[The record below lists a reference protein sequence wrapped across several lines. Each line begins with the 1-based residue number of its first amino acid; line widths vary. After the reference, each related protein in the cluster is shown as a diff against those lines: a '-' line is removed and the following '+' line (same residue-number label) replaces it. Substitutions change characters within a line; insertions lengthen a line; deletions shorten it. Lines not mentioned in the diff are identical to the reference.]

1 MKSFAPSAMMLSVAV
16 VSALVL
22 NAVPIL
28 APVAA
33 EALSFSPEWIG
44 YFISIVYVAG
54 MLSALV
60 SGNFIVRYGSIRV
73 SQLGLALCALGLAL
87 VASGNLALIVLGALI
102 MGIGYGPI
110 SPASSHVLG
119 RTTSPERRSLAFSIR
134 QTGNPIAGFLAGL
147 AIPVLVVV
155 TGWQITLFLV
165 AALSMVFI
173 WVAEPFRQE
182 LDNDRL
188 ATSHFSLSQ
197 ITQPIKLVFMNRDLR
212 ELGIV
217 SFVFCG
223 LQMILTSYLVTY
235 LTLEIDISFVAA
247 GFVLAMTQLVSVFA
261 RVFWGWVADRFLS
274 PRKVMVI
281 LGVTMAVCAVLTGI
295 LTATWSYGFI
305 MLLMT
310 IFGASAIGWNGVY
323 MAEVA
328 RVSPPGMI
336 ASTTGASLFFT
347 YLGGIVCPSGFAFVI
362 MATKSYQYGFIIFGL
377 LALLVSLNLLFSK
390 KQR

>member
-33 EALSFSPEWIG
+33 EAISFSPEWIG

-102 MGIGYGPI
+102 MGIGYGRI

-165 AALSMVFI
+165 AALSMAFI

-182 LDNDRL
+182 LDSDRL
-188 ATSHFSLSQ
+188 ATSPFSLSQ

-235 LTLEIDISFVAA
+235 LTLEINTSFVAA

-281 LGVTMAVCAVLTGI
+281 LGVTMAACAVLTGI

-377 LALLVSLNLLFSK
+377 LALVVSLNLLFSK

>member
-28 APVAA
+28 APMAA
-33 EALSFSPEWIG
+33 ETMAVSPEWIG

-54 MLSALV
+54 MLAALV
-60 SGNFIVRYGSIRV
+60 SGNFIVRYGAIRI
-73 SQLGLALCALGLAL
+73 SQLGLALCSAGLAL
-87 VASGNLALIVLGALI
+87 VACGNLALVVLGAI
-102 MGIGYGPI
+102 VMGIGYGPI
-110 SPASSHVLG
+110 SPASSHVLA
-119 RTTSPERRSLAFSIR
+119 RTTSPGRRSLTFSIR
-134 QTGNPIAGFLAGL
+134 QTGNPLAGFIAGL
-147 AIPVLVVV
+147 AIPVLVLL

-165 AALSMVFI
+165 SALLMVFVWI
-173 WVAEPFRQE
+173 AEPFRQE
-182 LDNDRL
+182 LDSDRL
-188 ATSHFSLSQ
+188 PSSPFSLSQ
-197 ITQPIKLVFMNRDLR
+197 VTQPIKLVFLNRDLR
-212 ELGIV
+212 ELAIV
-217 SFVFCG
+217 SFVYCG

-247 GFVLAMTQLVSVFA
+247 GFALAMTQLASVFA

-274 PRKVMVI
+274 PRIVMVV
-281 LGVTMAVCAVLTGI
+281 LGVIMAACAVLTGT
-295 LTATWSYGFI
+295 LTSTWSYSMI
-305 MLLMT
+305 ILLMV

-362 MATKSYQYGFIIFGL
+362 MATESYQYGFIIFGL
-377 LALLVSLNLLFSK
+377 LALVVSLNLLFSK
-390 KQR
+390 KHH

>member
-87 VASGNLALIVLGALI
+87 VASGNLTLIVLGALI

-188 ATSHFSLSQ
+188 ATSPFSLSQ

-235 LTLEIDISFVAA
+235 LTLEINISFVAA

-281 LGVTMAVCAVLTGI
+281 LGVTMAACAVLTGI

-362 MATKSYQYGFIIFGL
+362 MATGSYQYGFIIFGL
-377 LALLVSLNLLFSK
+377 LALVASLILLFSK

>member
-60 SGNFIVRYGSIRV
+60 SGNFIVRYGSFRV

-188 ATSHFSLSQ
+188 ATSPFSLSQ

-235 LTLEIDISFVAA
+235 LTIEINISFVAA

-281 LGVTMAVCAVLTGI
+281 LGVTMAACAVLTGI

-377 LALLVSLNLLFSK
+377 LALVVSLNLLFSK

>member
-182 LDNDRL
+182 LDSDRL
-188 ATSHFSLSQ
+188 ATSPFSLSQ

-235 LTLEIDISFVAA
+235 LTLEINISFVAA

>member
-1 MKSFAPSAMMLSVAV
+1 MLSVAV

-22 NAVPIL
+22 NSVPIL

-87 VASGNLALIVLGALI
+87 VASGNLTLIVLGALI

-188 ATSHFSLSQ
+188 TTSSFSLSQ

-235 LTLEIDISFVAA
+235 LTLEINISFVAA
-247 GFVLAMTQLVSVFA
+247 GFVLAITQLVSVFA

-281 LGVTMAVCAVLTGI
+281 LGVTMATCAVLTGI
-295 LTATWSYGFI
+295 LTATWSYGLI

-362 MATKSYQYGFIIFGL
+362 MATESYQYGFIIFGL
-377 LALLVSLNLLFSK
+377 LALVVSLNLLFSK

>member
-165 AALSMVFI
+165 TALSMVFI

-188 ATSHFSLSQ
+188 ATSPFSLSQ

-235 LTLEIDISFVAA
+235 LTLEINISFVAA
-247 GFVLAMTQLVSVFA
+247 GFVLAMTQHVSVFA

>member
-87 VASGNLALIVLGALI
+87 VASGNLTLIVLGALI

-188 ATSHFSLSQ
+188 ATSPFSLSQ

-281 LGVTMAVCAVLTGI
+281 LGVTMATCAVLTGI

>member
-87 VASGNLALIVLGALI
+87 VASGNLTLIVLGALI

-188 ATSHFSLSQ
+188 ATSPFSLSQ

-235 LTLEIDISFVAA
+235 LTLEINISFVAA

-281 LGVTMAVCAVLTGI
+281 LGVTMAACAVLTGI

>member
-165 AALSMVFI
+165 AALSMAFI

-182 LDNDRL
+182 LDSDRL
-188 ATSHFSLSQ
+188 ATSPFSLSQ

>member
-87 VASGNLALIVLGALI
+87 VASGNLTLIVLGALI
-102 MGIGYGPI
+102 MGVGYGPI

-119 RTTSPERRSLAFSIR
+119 RTTSPERRGLAFSIR

-188 ATSHFSLSQ
+188 ATSPFSLSQ

-235 LTLEIDISFVAA
+235 LTLEINISFVAA

-281 LGVTMAVCAVLTGI
+281 LGVTMAACAVLTGI
-295 LTATWSYGFI
+295 LTSTWSYGMI
-305 MLLMT
+305 MLLMV

-362 MATKSYQYGFIIFGL
+362 MATGSYQYGFIIFGL
-377 LALLVSLNLLFSK
+377 LALVASLILLFSK

>member
-188 ATSHFSLSQ
+188 ATSPFSLSQ

-235 LTLEIDISFVAA
+235 LTLEINISFVAA

-281 LGVTMAVCAVLTGI
+281 LGVTMAACAVLTGI

-377 LALLVSLNLLFSK
+377 LALVVSLNLLFSK

>member
-1 MKSFAPSAMMLSVAV
+1 MMLSVAV

-28 APVAA
+28 APVAS

-54 MLSALV
+54 MLAALV
-60 SGNFIVRYGSIRV
+60 SGNFIVRYGAIRI
-73 SQLGLALCALGLAL
+73 SQLGLALCSLGLAL
-87 VASGNLALIVLGALI
+87 VACGNLALIVLGAII

-119 RTTSPERRSLAFSIR
+119 RTTSPGRRSLAFSIR

-147 AIPVLVVV
+147 AIPVMVVV

-165 AALSMVFI
+165 AALLIVFI

-188 ATSHFSLSQ
+188 ATSPFSLSQ

-281 LGVTMAVCAVLTGI
+281 LGVTMAACAVLTGT
-295 LTATWSYGFI
+295 LTPTWSYGLI

-328 RVSPPGMI
+328 RVAPPGMI

-347 YLGGIVCPSGFAFVI
+347 YLGGIVCPSGFALVI
-362 MATKSYQYGFIIFGL
+362 MATESYQYGFIIFGL
-377 LALLVSLNLLFSK
+377 VTLVASLNLLFSK
-390 KQR
+390 KKG

>member
-119 RTTSPERRSLAFSIR
+119 RTTSPERRGLAFSIR

-188 ATSHFSLSQ
+188 ATSPFSLSQ

-235 LTLEIDISFVAA
+235 LTLEINISFVAA

-281 LGVTMAVCAVLTGI
+281 LGVTMAACAVLTGI

-377 LALLVSLNLLFSK
+377 LALVVSLNLLFSK

>member
-188 ATSHFSLSQ
+188 ATSPFSLSQ

-377 LALLVSLNLLFSK
+377 LALVVSLNLLFSK

>member
-1 MKSFAPSAMMLSVAV
+1 MMLSVAV

-22 NAVPIL
+22 NSVPIL

-87 VASGNLALIVLGALI
+87 VASGNLTLIVLGALI

-188 ATSHFSLSQ
+188 ATSSFSLSQ

-235 LTLEIDISFVAA
+235 LTLEINISFVAA
-247 GFVLAMTQLVSVFA
+247 GFVLAITQLVSVFA

-281 LGVTMAVCAVLTGI
+281 LGVTMATCAVLTGI
-295 LTATWSYGFI
+295 LTATWSYGLI

-362 MATKSYQYGFIIFGL
+362 LATESYQYGFIIFGL
-377 LALLVSLNLLFSK
+377 LALVVSLNLLFSK

>member
-87 VASGNLALIVLGALI
+87 VASGNLTLIVLGALI

-119 RTTSPERRSLAFSIR
+119 RTTSPERRGLAFSIR

-188 ATSHFSLSQ
+188 ATSPFSLSQ

-235 LTLEIDISFVAA
+235 LTLEINISFVAA

-281 LGVTMAVCAVLTGI
+281 LGVTMAACAVLTGI

-362 MATKSYQYGFIIFGL
+362 MATGSYQYGFIIFGL
-377 LALLVSLNLLFSK
+377 LALVASLILLFSK

>member
-1 MKSFAPSAMMLSVAV
+1 MMLSVAV

-87 VASGNLALIVLGALI
+87 VASGNLTLIVLGALI

-188 ATSHFSLSQ
+188 ATSPFSLSQ

-235 LTLEIDISFVAA
+235 LTLEINISFVAA

-281 LGVTMAVCAVLTGI
+281 LGVTMAACAVLTGI

-305 MLLMT
+305 LLLMT

-377 LALLVSLNLLFSK
+377 LALVVSLNLLFSK

>member
-28 APVAA
+28 APMAA
-33 EALSFSPEWIG
+33 ETMAVSPEWIG

-54 MLSALV
+54 MLAALV
-60 SGNFIVRYGSIRV
+60 SGNFIVRYGAIRI
-73 SQLGLALCALGLAL
+73 SQLGLALCSAGLAL
-87 VASGNLALIVLGALI
+87 VACGNLALVVLGAI
-102 MGIGYGPI
+102 VMGIGYGPI
-110 SPASSHVLG
+110 SPASSHVLA
-119 RTTSPERRSLAFSIR
+119 RTTSPGRRSLTFSIR
-134 QTGNPIAGFLAGL
+134 QTGNPLAGFIAGL
-147 AIPVLVVV
+147 AIPVLVLL

-165 AALSMVFI
+165 SALLMVFVWI
-173 WVAEPFRQE
+173 AEPFRQE
-182 LDNDRL
+182 LDSDRL
-188 ATSHFSLSQ
+188 PSSPFSLSQ
-197 ITQPIKLVFMNRDLR
+197 VTQPIKLVFLNRDLR
-212 ELGIV
+212 ELAIV
-217 SFVFCG
+217 SFVYCG

-247 GFVLAMTQLVSVFA
+247 GFALAMTQLAS
-261 RVFWGWVADRFLS
+261 VFWGWVADRFLS
-274 PRKVMVI
+274 PRIVMVV
-281 LGVTMAVCAVLTGI
+281 LGVIMAACAVLTGT
-295 LTATWSYGFI
+295 LTSTWSYSMI
-305 MLLMT
+305 ILLMV

-362 MATKSYQYGFIIFGL
+362 MATESYQYGFIIFGL
-377 LALLVSLNLLFSK
+377 LALVVSLNLLFSK
-390 KQR
+390 KHH

>member
-87 VASGNLALIVLGALI
+87 VASGNLTLIVLGALI
-102 MGIGYGPI
+102 MGVGYGPI

-119 RTTSPERRSLAFSIR
+119 RTTSPERRGLAFSIR

-188 ATSHFSLSQ
+188 ATSPFSLSQ

-235 LTLEIDISFVAA
+235 LTLEINISFVAA

-281 LGVTMAVCAVLTGI
+281 LGVTMAACAVLTGI
-295 LTATWSYGFI
+295 LTATWSYGLI

-362 MATKSYQYGFIIFGL
+362 MATGSYQYGFIVFGL
-377 LALLVSLNLLFSK
+377 LALVASVILLFSK
-390 KQR
+390 KRG

>member
-28 APVAA
+28 APIAA

-87 VASGNLALIVLGALI
+87 VASGNLTLIVLGALI

-182 LDNDRL
+182 LDSDRL
-188 ATSHFSLSQ
+188 ATSPFSLSQ

-235 LTLEIDISFVAA
+235 LTLEINISFVAA

-281 LGVTMAVCAVLTGI
+281 LGVTMAACAVLTGI

-377 LALLVSLNLLFSK
+377 LALVVSLNLLFSK

>member
-1 MKSFAPSAMMLSVAV
+1 MLSVAV

-33 EALSFSPEWIG
+33 EALAISPEWIG

-54 MLSALV
+54 MIAALV
-60 SGNFIVRYGSIRV
+60 SGNFIVRYGATRI
-73 SQLGLALCALGLAL
+73 SQIGLALCSLGLAL
-87 VASGNLALIVLGALI
+87 VACGNVTLVVLGAII

-110 SPASSHVLG
+110 SPASSHVLA
-119 RTTSPERRSLAFSIR
+119 RTTPPGRRSLTFSIR

-147 AIPVLVVV
+147 AVPVLVVV

-165 AALSMVFI
+165 AALLMAFV
-173 WVAEPFRQE
+173 WVAQPFRQE
-182 LDNDRL
+182 LDRDRI
-188 ATSHFSLSQ
+188 ASSPFSWSQ

-212 ELGIV
+212 ELAIV

-235 LTLEIDISFVAA
+235 LTLEINISFGAA
-247 GFVLAMTQLVSVFA
+247 GFVLAMTQLASVFA
-261 RVFWGWVADRFLS
+261 RVFWGWVADRFFS
-274 PRKVMVI
+274 PRVVMVI
-281 LGVTMAVCAVLTGI
+281 LGVIMAVSSVLTGT
-295 LTATWSYGFI
+295 LSTSWPYGMI
-305 MLLMT
+305 IVLMV

-347 YLGGIVCPSGFAFVI
+347 YLGGIVCPSGFAYVI
-362 MATKSYQYGFIIFGL
+362 VATKSYQYGFIIFGL
-377 LALLVSLNLLFSK
+377 LALVVSLNLLFSK
-390 KQR
+390 K

>member
-87 VASGNLALIVLGALI
+87 VASGNLTLIVLGALI

-155 TGWQITLFLV
+155 TGWKITLFLV

-188 ATSHFSLSQ
+188 ATSPFSLSQ

-235 LTLEIDISFVAA
+235 LTLEINISFVAA

-281 LGVTMAVCAVLTGI
+281 LGVTMAACAVLTGI

-362 MATKSYQYGFIIFGL
+362 MATGSYQYGFIIFGL
-377 LALLVSLNLLFSK
+377 LALVASLILLFSK

>member
-28 APVAA
+28 APVAS

-54 MLSALV
+54 MIAALV
-60 SGNFIVRYGSIRV
+60 SGNFIIRYGAIRI
-73 SQLGLALCALGLAL
+73 SQLGLALCSLGLAL
-87 VASGNLALIVLGALI
+87 VACGNLTLIVLGAII

-119 RTTSPERRSLAFSIR
+119 RTTSPGRRSLAFSIR

-147 AIPVLVVV
+147 AIPVMVVV
-155 TGWQITLFLV
+155 TGWQITLFFV
-165 AALSMVFI
+165 AALLIVFI

-182 LDNDRL
+182 LDNDRI
-188 ATSHFSLSQ
+188 ASSPFSLSQ

-223 LQMILTSYLVTY
+223 LQMILTSYMVTY

-281 LGVTMAVCAVLTGI
+281 LGVTMAVCAVLTGT
-295 LTATWSYGFI
+295 LTPSWSYGWI
-305 MLLMT
+305 ILLMT
-310 IFGASAIGWNGVY
+310 IFGASAIGWNGVF

-362 MATKSYQYGFIIFGL
+362 MATDSYQYGFIIFGL
-377 LALLVSLNLLFSK
+377 VTLVASLNLLFAK
-390 KQR
+390 KRN

>member
-188 ATSHFSLSQ
+188 ATSPFSLSQ

>member
-165 AALSMVFI
+165 AALSMAFI

-182 LDNDRL
+182 LDSDRL
-188 ATSHFSLSQ
+188 ATSPFSLSQ

-223 LQMILTSYLVTY
+223 LQMILTIYLVTY

-281 LGVTMAVCAVLTGI
+281 LGITMATCAVLTGI
-295 LTATWSYGFI
+295 LTSTWSYGVI
-305 MLLMT
+305 MLLMV

-362 MATKSYQYGFIIFGL
+362 MTTGSYHYGFIIFGL
-377 LALLVSLNLLFSK
+377 LALVASLNLLFSK

>member
-165 AALSMVFI
+165 AALSMAFI

-182 LDNDRL
+182 LDSDRL
-188 ATSHFSLSQ
+188 ATSPFSLSQ

-235 LTLEIDISFVAA
+235 LTLEINISFVAA

-281 LGVTMAVCAVLTGI
+281 LGVTMAACAVLTGI

>member
-188 ATSHFSLSQ
+188 ATSPFSLSQ

-235 LTLEIDISFVAA
+235 LTIEINISFVAA

-281 LGVTMAVCAVLTGI
+281 LGVTMAACAVLTGI

-377 LALLVSLNLLFSK
+377 LALVVSLNLLFSK

>member
-54 MLSALV
+54 MIAALV
-60 SGNFIVRYGSIRV
+60 SGNFIIRFGAIRI
-73 SQLGLALCALGLAL
+73 SQLGLALCSLGLAL
-87 VASGNLALIVLGALI
+87 VASGNLTLIVLGAVI

-165 AALSMVFI
+165 AALTIVFI

-182 LDNDRL
+182 LDSDRL
-188 ATSHFSLSQ
+188 ATSPFSLSQ
-197 ITQPIKLVFMNRDLR
+197 ITQPIKLVFMNPDLR

-281 LGVTMAVCAVLTGI
+281 LGITMATCAVLTGI
-295 LTATWSYGFI
+295 LTATWSYGMI
-305 MLLMT
+305 MLLMV

-362 MATKSYQYGFIIFGL
+362 MTTGSYHYGFIIFGL
-377 LALLVSLNLLFSK
+377 LALVASLNLLFSK
-390 KQR
+390 QQR

>member
-182 LDNDRL
+182 LDSDRL
-188 ATSHFSLSQ
+188 ATSPFSLSQ

-235 LTLEIDISFVAA
+235 LTLEINISFVAA

-281 LGVTMAVCAVLTGI
+281 LGVTMAACAVLTGI

>member
-165 AALSMVFI
+165 AALSMAFI

-188 ATSHFSLSQ
+188 AASPFSLSQ

-281 LGVTMAVCAVLTGI
+281 LGITMATCAVLTGI
-295 LTATWSYGFI
+295 LTATWSYGVI
-305 MLLMT
+305 MLLMV

-362 MATKSYQYGFIIFGL
+362 MTTGSYHYGFIIFGL
-377 LALLVSLNLLFSK
+377 LALVASLNLLFSK
-390 KQR
+390 QQR

>member
-1 MKSFAPSAMMLSVAV
+1 MMLSVAV

-28 APVAA
+28 APVAS

-54 MLSALV
+54 MLAALV
-60 SGNFIVRYGSIRV
+60 SGNFIVRYGAIRI
-73 SQLGLALCALGLAL
+73 SQLGLALCSLGLAL
-87 VASGNLALIVLGALI
+87 VACGNLALIVLGAII

-119 RTTSPERRSLAFSIR
+119 RTTSPGRRSLAFSIR

-147 AIPVLVVV
+147 AIPVMVVM

-165 AALSMVFI
+165 AALLIVFI

-188 ATSHFSLSQ
+188 ATSPFSLSQ

-281 LGVTMAVCAVLTGI
+281 LGVTMAACAVLTGT
-295 LTATWSYGFI
+295 LTPTWSYGLI

-328 RVSPPGMI
+328 RVAPPGMI

-347 YLGGIVCPSGFAFVI
+347 YLGGIVCPSGFALVI
-362 MATKSYQYGFIIFGL
+362 MATESYQYGFIIFGL
-377 LALLVSLNLLFSK
+377 VTLVASLNLLFSK
-390 KQR
+390 KKG

>member
-1 MKSFAPSAMMLSVAV
+1 MMLSVAV

-22 NAVPIL
+22 NSVPIL

-87 VASGNLALIVLGALI
+87 VASGNLTLIVLGALI

-188 ATSHFSLSQ
+188 TTSSFSLSQ

-235 LTLEIDISFVAA
+235 LTLEINISFVAA
-247 GFVLAMTQLVSVFA
+247 GFVLAITQLVSVFA

-281 LGVTMAVCAVLTGI
+281 LGVTMATCAVLTGI
-295 LTATWSYGFI
+295 LTATWSYGLI

-362 MATKSYQYGFIIFGL
+362 MATESYQYGFIIFGL
-377 LALLVSLNLLFSK
+377 LALVVSLNLLFSK

>member
-1 MKSFAPSAMMLSVAV
+1 
-16 VSALVL
+16 
-22 NAVPIL
+22 VPIL

-87 VASGNLALIVLGALI
+87 VASGNLTLIVLGALI

-165 AALSMVFI
+165 AALSMAFI

-182 LDNDRL
+182 LDSDRL
-188 ATSHFSLSQ
+188 ATSPFSLSQ

-235 LTLEIDISFVAA
+235 LTLEINISFVAA

-281 LGVTMAVCAVLTGI
+281 LGVTMAACAVLTGI

-336 ASTTGASLFFT
+336 ASTTGAALFFT

>member
-87 VASGNLALIVLGALI
+87 VASGNLTLIVLGALI
-102 MGIGYGPI
+102 MGVGYGPI

-188 ATSHFSLSQ
+188 ATSPFSLSQ

-217 SFVFCG
+217 AFVFCG

-235 LTLEIDISFVAA
+235 LTLEINISFVAA

-281 LGVTMAVCAVLTGI
+281 LGVTMAACAVLTGI
-295 LTATWSYGFI
+295 LTATWSYSLI

-362 MATKSYQYGFIIFGL
+362 MATGSYQYGFIIFGL
-377 LALLVSLNLLFSK
+377 LALVASVILLFSK
-390 KQR
+390 KRG